1 MSDHSTYETL
11 RQLADSWG
19 LLAMVIAFV
28 VLVAWPFRPSNR
40 DRNRDAAN
48 IIFKDESD
56 DD

>member
-1 MSDHSTYETL
+1 MSDHSTYEAL

-19 LLAMVIAFV
+19 LLGMVIAFL
-28 VLVAWPFRPSNR
+28 VLVAWPFRPSAR

-48 IIFKDESD
+48 IILKDESD

>member
-40 DRNRDAAN
+40 DLNRDAAN

-56 DD
+56 GE